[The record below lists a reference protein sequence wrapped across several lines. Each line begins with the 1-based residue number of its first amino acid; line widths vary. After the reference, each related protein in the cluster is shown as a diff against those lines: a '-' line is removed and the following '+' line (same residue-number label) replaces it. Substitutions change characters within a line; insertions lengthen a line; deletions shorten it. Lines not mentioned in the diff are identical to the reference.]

1 MLKLIYGKSGS
12 GKSTY
17 LYESIK
23 QNINQEKV
31 YLIVPEQSNLN
42 AEQRLFEHLK
52 VKSILNVQVLTL
64 SRLAIRILD
73 EIGGMEFTTINQS
86 SKAMIISNILY
97 KEKDNLHFLGKSDKN
112 IEIISNMITE
122 LKKHNINL
130 NDLENTTTEDTL
142 TNLKIQDIKLIYKK
156 YQEKLEGNFVDENDL
171 LTIISPK
178 ILESNIFENA
188 IVYIDEFQGFT
199 PQEYCVFENILS
211 KSKDVNVAIST
222 NNLELGNKD
231 EDVFYFNKI
240 FANRLINTAKNK
252 NISIE
257 KIFLEKN
264 RRAENEELQ
273 YLENAF
279 SSNAP
284 VKLYNEIPK
293 NLKLFL
299 ANNSY
304 SELEYIANEILKLV
318 REEQYR
324 YNEITIISNDLE
336 TYNLETKVIFD
347 KYKIP
352 IFIDDKKDLTQ
363 NLLIKYVLAIFDIF
377 AKNWSFEA
385 VFNYIKLGLIQ
396 NVSEEELNLFE
407 NYCRKWGIKNYK
419 WFKPFSIENK
429 NDIQDKL
436 EDIRIQI
443 IAPIKKLEESLSVNK
458 TAEEF
463 TKNLYGWILEN
474 KINIILNEKLNKINN
489 IEISNEYNT
498 SYKIFID
505 VLDNIVSIFGKQ
517 KMTFEEYK
525 NLLQVGFSQSE
536 VGTIPA
542 TQDQVILGDSK
553 RSRSSNIRACFI
565 VGVNDGFFPV
575 VNTFEGFLND
585 NDRDSLKQAGIELA
599 KTSLDAMYESN
610 FEIYHILSLASSKLY
625 LSYCSQSKDGKGLRP
640 SMLIKKIKRLYPKIE
655 ETSDIIQK
663 DYYITNKVATF
674 DDSIAVYKEFAEGS
688 SITDE
693 WKTAL
698 NYYSQ
703 TEGDKLKGI
712 LDAENYTNMAEDIS
726 SKNIEKMYGKKLVGS
741 VSKLEQYRTCPFAFH
756 LKYGLKIKEKDEFEI
771 QSIETGTLMHEV
783 IDAFFAE
790 LEQQGVSVKNLEDD
804 YLKELVNRIVEDFLQ
819 TSKYYIFS
827 STSKFKTLTRKLKKV
842 VLESVQ
848 YIVYTLRN
856 SDFDLYGHEIE
867 FGNTNKYKPIVMEL
881 ADGKKVEIVG
891 KIDRLDIG
899 KLDDK
904 TYVRIIDYKSKI
916 RDLDMNKLEAG
927 LQIQLITYLDA
938 ICKTDEVEPAGILY
952 SGLIDGKLKLKTG
965 KMDLGEEEIKNAIRK
980 NFRMKGVVLADVNV
994 VKMMDK
1000 NLNSGVTSDIIPVGL
1015 TNSGNFDKHCSKV
1028 LDKEEFNN
1036 LQTKVN
1042 SIIQDISNEILNGK
1056 IEIKPYSYR
1065 DENGCTYCQYNSI
1078 CRFNP
1083 NLKNN
1088 SYNYI

>member
-1 MLKLIYGKSGS
+1 MLKLVYGKSGS

-23 QNINQEKV
+23 QNSNQEKV

-64 SRLAIRILD
+64 SRLAIRVLD

-86 SKAMIISNILY
+86 SKAMIISNILH

-112 IEIISNMITE
+112 IEIVSNMITE
-122 LKKHNINL
+122 LKKHNVNI
-130 NDLENTTTEDTL
+130 NDLENATTEDTL
-142 TNLKIQDIKLIYKK
+142 TNLKIHDIKLIYEK
-156 YQEKLEGNFVDENDL
+156 YQEMLEGNFVDENDI

-178 ILESNIFENA
+178 ILKSNIFDNS

-199 PQEYCVFENILS
+199 PQEYCVFENVLKKAKEII
-211 KSKDVNVAIST
+211 VTIST
-222 NNLELGNKD
+222 NNLELGNRD
-231 EDVFYFNKI
+231 EDIFYFNKM
-240 FANRLINTAKNK
+240 FANKLINIANNQ
-252 NISIE
+252 NIPIE
-257 KIFLEKN
+257 KILLEGNKRTN
-264 RRAENEELQ
+264 SKELQ
-273 YLENAF
+273 YLEKAF
-279 SSNAP
+279 SSNTP
-284 VKLYNEIPK
+284 IKLYDEIPE

-318 REEQYR
+318 REEHYR

-385 VFNYIKLGLIQ
+385 VFNYIKLGMIQ
-396 NVSEEELNLFE
+396 NISEAELNIFE
-407 NYCRKWGIKNYK
+407 NYCRRWGIKNYK
-419 WFKPFSIENK
+419 WFKPFSIEQK

-436 EDIRIQI
+436 EEIRIQI
-443 IAPIKKLEESLSVNK
+443 IEPLKKLKDDISVNK

-463 TKNLYGWILEN
+463 TKNLYDFILEN

-489 IEISNEYNT
+489 VEISNEYST

-517 KMTFEEYK
+517 KMTFEDYK

-542 TQDQVILGDSK
+542 TQDQVILGDSR
-553 RSRSSNIRACFI
+553 RSRNSNIKACFI
-565 VGVNDGFFPV
+565 VGMNDGFFPII
-575 VNTFEGFLND
+575 NTFEGFLND
-585 NDRDSLKQAGIELA
+585 NDRENLKQTGIELA

-610 FEIYHILSLASSKLY
+610 FEIYHILALPSSKLY
-625 LSYCSQSKDGKGLRP
+625 LSYCSQSKDGKSLRP
-640 SMLIKKIKRLYPKIE
+640 SILIKKIKRLYPKLE

-663 DYYITNKVATF
+663 DYYITNRIATF
-674 DDSIAVYKEFAEGS
+674 DDSVAVYKNFTEGNP
-688 SITDE
+688 ITDE

-703 TEGDKLKGI
+703 TEGNKLQGI
-712 LDAENYTNMAEDIS
+712 LDAENYTNIAENIS
-726 SKNIEKMYGKKLVGS
+726 SQNVEKMYGKKLVGS

-756 LKYGLKIKEKDEFEI
+756 LKYGLKIKEKEEFEI

-783 IDAFFAE
+783 IDTFFAE
-790 LEQQGVSVKNLEDD
+790 TEQQRVSVKSMDD
-804 YLKELVNRIVEDFLQ
+804 KQIKELVNRIIDDLLQ

-827 STSKFKTLTRKLKKV
+827 STSKFRTLTRKLKKV
-842 VLESVQ
+842 VLESIQ

-856 SDFDLYGHEIE
+856 SDFNLYGHEIE
-867 FGNTNKYKPIVMEL
+867 FGNTNRYKPIVIEL
-881 ADGKKVEIVG
+881 EDGKKVEIVG

-904 TYVRIIDYKSKI
+904 TYVRIVDYKSKI
-916 RDLDMNKLEAG
+916 RDLDMNKVETG

-938 ICKTDEVEPAGILY
+938 ICKTDDVEPAGILY

-965 KMDLGEEEIKNAIRK
+965 KMNLSEEEIRNSIRK

-1000 NLNSGVTSDIIPVGL
+1000 SLNSGVTSDIIPVGL
-1015 TNSGNFDKHCSKV
+1015 TVNGNFDKHSSKV
-1028 LDKEEFNN
+1028 LNKEEFND
-1036 LQTKVN
+1036 LQVKVN
-1042 SIIQDISNEILNGK
+1042 GIIRDISSEILNGK

-1065 DENGCTYCQYNSI
+1065 DETGCTYCQYNSI

-1083 NLKNN
+1083 NFKNN
-1088 SYNYI
+1088 SYNYV